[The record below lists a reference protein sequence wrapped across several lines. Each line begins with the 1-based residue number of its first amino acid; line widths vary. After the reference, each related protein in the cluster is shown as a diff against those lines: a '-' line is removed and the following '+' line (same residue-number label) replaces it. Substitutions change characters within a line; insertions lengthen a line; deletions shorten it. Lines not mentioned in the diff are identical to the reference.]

1 LKICIEQILIK
12 KELFL
17 NITNTKLDLDFVRSQ
32 FPAFKD
38 PLCKDWSFFENAGG
52 SYVPKHVIH
61 RLNNFMISTK
71 VQPYAEYPM
80 SKIAGDN
87 MDEATELFAKMI
99 NAKNKEII
107 IGGSTS
113 VNLYVLSNALK
124 YSLKPG
130 DEVIVTNQD
139 HEANISP
146 WRRLS
151 EVGANI
157 KEWKINVETAELD
170 IESFE
175 NLLTDKTKIVAVTHC
190 SNIVGTVN
198 NLKKISELAHKKNAI
213 VIGDGVSFAP
223 HGFPDVKELGV
234 DFYTFSLYKT
244 YGPHL
249 ALLYGKEHILKKLPN
264 QNHQFLEGNYPYTIN
279 PGGPNHEE
287 LVSLIGIYEYMMELF
302 QHHFNTTNFTVR
314 EKITEVNKLI
324 SMHEEE
330 IANPILDYI
339 SKKNDLNLIGK
350 NKIINKNRAPTISFT
365 SKYKKSSEISNIL
378 VSNKIATRN
387 DNFYAWR
394 CLEALKI
401 DTDDGLVRLSMSHYN
416 SKTDTDRIIEA
427 LEKI

>member
-1 LKICIEQILIK
+1 
-12 KELFL
+12 L
-17 NITNTKLDLDFVRSQ
+17 NVSNIKLDLDFVRSQ
-32 FPAFKD
+32 FPAFQD

-52 SYVPKHVIH
+52 SYVPRQVID
-61 RLNNFMISTK
+61 RLTNFMTSTK

-87 MDEATELFAKMI
+87 MDKATELFAKMI
-99 NAKNKEII
+99 NANNNEII

-124 YSLKPG
+124 YSLKPE

-139 HEANISP
+139 HEANITP

-157 KEWKINVETAELD
+157 KEWKINPKTAELD
-170 IESFE
+170 IETFE
-175 NLLTDKTKIVAVTHC
+175 SLLTDKTKIVAVTHC

-198 NLKKISELAHKKNAI
+198 NLKKITELAHKKNAI

-249 ALLYGKEHILKKLPN
+249 ALLYGKEKIIKKLPN
-264 QNHQFLEGNYPYTIN
+264 QNHYFLEGNYPYTIN

-287 LVSLIGIYEYMMELF
+287 LASLIGIYEYLMTLYK
-302 QHHFNTTNFTVR
+302 HHFNNNKLSIR
-314 EKITEVNKLI
+314 EKVQKVNKLI
-324 SMHEEE
+324 ADHEEE
-330 IANPILDYI
+330 IANPILHYI
-339 SKKNDLNLIGK
+339 SNREDLNLIGK
-350 NKIINKNRAPTISFT
+350 RTISNQDRAPTIAFT
-365 SKYKKSSEISNIL
+365 SSNINSKEVSKIL

-394 CLEALKI
+394 CLKALGLDTI
-401 DTDDGLVRLSMSHYN
+401 DGVLRLSIVHYN
-416 SKTDTDRIIEA
+416 NIKDTKKVIKV
-427 LEKI
+427 LERL